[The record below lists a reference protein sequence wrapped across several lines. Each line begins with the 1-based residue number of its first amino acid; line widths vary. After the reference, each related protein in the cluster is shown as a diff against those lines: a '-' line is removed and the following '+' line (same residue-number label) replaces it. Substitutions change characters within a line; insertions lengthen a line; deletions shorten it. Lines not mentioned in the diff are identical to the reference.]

1 DVGSPCVRP
10 AGGRLAFVTR
20 RDGGF
25 YITIRDRASGAEARL
40 SDGGQEESPSFAPNG
55 LWVMYATRANGRDM
69 LMAASVDGR
78 VKQRMSSDTGDIREP
93 TWGPFGP

>member
-1 DVGSPCVRP
+1 
-10 AGGRLAFVTR
+10 
-20 RDGGF
+20 
-25 YITIRDRASGAEARL
+25 
-40 SDGGQEESPSFAPNG
+40 
-55 LWVMYATRANGRDM
+55 M